1 MQRRTKGEDAT
12 DDDTPSTSGRQF
24 ADSHVSQIETPY
36 HPESTAKTK
45 TIINRDAE
53 YTYGIIS

>member
-24 ADSHVSQIETPY
+24 ADSHVSQVLLFNFFIWLNHTDPSEVV
-36 HPESTAKTK
+36 
-45 TIINRDAE
+45 
-53 YTYGIIS
+53 

>member
-1 MQRRTKGEDAT
+1 MQRRTKGKDAT

-36 HPESTAKTK
+36 HP
-45 TIINRDAE
+45 
-53 YTYGIIS
+53 